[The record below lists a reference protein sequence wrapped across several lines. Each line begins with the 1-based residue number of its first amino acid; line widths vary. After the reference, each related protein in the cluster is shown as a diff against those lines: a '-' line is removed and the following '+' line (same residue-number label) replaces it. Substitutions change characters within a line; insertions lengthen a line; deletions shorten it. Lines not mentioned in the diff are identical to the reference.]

1 MDSLFVDLNF
11 LKSTAWFSFSSSKFG
26 DDLHHGDEA
35 PVRGDDALAG
45 LRGPQGVEQRGW
57 VVLHDALPAAREVG
71 RHGGDL
77 PDGGN
82 DGGGVGGEAL
92 GLEERDA

>member
-1 MDSLFVDLNF
+1 MICTMEMRLRCVVMTHL
-11 LKSTAWFSFSSSKFG
+11 L
-26 DDLHHGDEA
+26 
-35 PVRGDDALAG
+35 G

>member
-1 MDSLFVDLNF
+1 V
-11 LKSTAWFSFSSSKFG
+11 
-26 DDLHHGDEA
+26 
-35 PVRGDDALAG
+35 
-45 LRGPQGVEQRGW
+45 
-57 VVLHDALPAAREVG
+57 AREVG